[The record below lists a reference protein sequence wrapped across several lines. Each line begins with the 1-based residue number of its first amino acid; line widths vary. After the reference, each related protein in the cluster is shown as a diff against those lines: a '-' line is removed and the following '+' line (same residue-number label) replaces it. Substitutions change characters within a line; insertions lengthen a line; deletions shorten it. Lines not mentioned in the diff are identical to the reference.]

1 MNDASS
7 AGSGA
12 AELVRAA
19 GKLALPVVAL
29 LLAAA
34 CGASRTDVRTAPVAS
49 LSDAVSCGVERGE
62 AMGFEVVSL
71 DRNDHRVVLE
81 RTDESVSRSDP
92 TFQRAVDQ
100 VVLEPA
106 ETGPGAPPSLC
117 AEARTF
123 FEDFDRRGRTRRQ
136 REPSEGVLAAADA
149 LRARCASDGA
159 GETGSGA
166 AG

>member
-1 MNDASS
+1 MNDVSS

-12 AELVRAA
+12 AGLGAA
-19 GKLALPVVAL
+19 GKLALPVAAL
-29 LLAAA
+29 LLAVA

-49 LSDAVSCGVERGE
+49 LSDAISCAVERGE

-71 DRNDHRVVLE
+71 DRDDHRVVLE

-106 ETGPGAPPSLC
+106 GTASGAPRAVS

-123 FEDFDRRGRTRRQ
+123 YEYFDRRGRTRRQ

-149 LRARCASDGA
+149 LLARCASDGA
-159 GETGSGA
+159 GEAGSGA
-166 AG
+166 GG